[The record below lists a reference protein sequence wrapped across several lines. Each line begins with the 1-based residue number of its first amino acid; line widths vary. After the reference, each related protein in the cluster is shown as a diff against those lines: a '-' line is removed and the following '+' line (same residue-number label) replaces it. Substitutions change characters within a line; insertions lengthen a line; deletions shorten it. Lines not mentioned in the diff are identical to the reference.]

1 MIKPIDEIP
10 KNTVEQRKGY
20 RQMIRN
26 DIKEAIE
33 KGIQKFEFVGDYNY
47 KYLEQYAKEEA
58 NKVVSDLTL
67 RWSADHPEY
76 KERYNYWCSDY
87 WKINNDY
94 GLIKISSV
102 KGETPDKRR
111 VFCEIRQDFNE
122 VMIKH
127 AERRIGEFENI
138 ERKKRDR
145 LSKSDL

>member
-10 KNTVEQRKGY
+10 KNTVEKRKSY

-26 DIKEAIE
+26 DIMEAIE

-58 NKVVSDLTL
+58 NRVVRDLTL
-67 RWSADHPEY
+67 QWSEDHPEY
-76 KERYNYWCSDY
+76 KEKCSYWFADY
-87 WKINNDY
+87 WRINKDD
-94 GLIKISSV
+94 GVIKISSV

-111 VFCEIRQDFNE
+111 VFCEIRRDFNE
-122 VMIKH
+122 VMIEH
-127 AERRIGEFENI
+127 AERRIREFENI

-145 LSKSDL
+145 LSKST